1 MPYTR
6 NWESPRPGCLILLL
20 DQSGSMDDKFGGTQ
34 VGAGLKK
41 SEVLAL
47 VLNNLLAEFVRANV
61 SGGTIKPR
69 ADVAVLGYSG
79 SDVRPALP
87 PPLDAQTFVS
97 LKDLMDNPLR
107 IDAKVKKE
115 LDDTGAIIE
124 IPVQVPVW
132 VEPVAADGTP
142 MRAAF
147 QKAQAI
153 ASQWTSGHP
162 DNYPPVIINITD
174 GMATDVDLSD
184 AQRATLDLTQATQ
197 QLRQVRTSDG
207 EALLFNCHI
216 TEKSDPEVAF
226 VSSETEV
233 PNDFFARL
241 LFSISSEI
249 PDSAR
254 QNIQQ
259 VSQQA
264 LPAGARGFIFN
275 GDAASIRQ
283 MFTFATVGAQLN
295 VNPQL

>member
-1 MPYTR
+1 MSYTR

-20 DQSGSMDDKFGGTQ
+20 DQSGSMDDKFGGTKL
-34 VGAGLKK
+34 GANLKK
-41 SEVLAL
+41 SDVVAM
-47 VLNNLLAEFVRANV
+47 VLNNLLAEFVRANM

-79 SDVRPALP
+79 SDVKSALP
-87 PPLDAQTFVS
+87 VPLDSQTFVS
-97 LKDLMDNPLR
+97 LKDLIDNPLR
-107 IDAKVKKE
+107 IDARIKKE
-115 LDDTGAIIE
+115 LDDTGAILE
-124 IPVQVPVW
+124 IPVQVPIW
-132 VEPVAADGTP
+132 VEPLASGGTP

-153 ASQWTSGHP
+153 AGQWASSHP

-184 AQRATLDLTQATQ
+184 AQRATADLTEAAQ
-197 QLRQVRTSDG
+197 QLQQVQTSDG

-216 TEKSDPEVAF
+216 TEKNEDEVAF
-226 VSSETEV
+226 VSSEADV

-254 QNIQQ
+254 QNIEQAAK
-259 VSQQA
+259 QA
-264 LPAGARGFIFN
+264 LPVGARGFIFN

-295 VNPQL
+295 INPQA